1 MATDSQ
7 QPVSLS
13 QADQSTAEVDPCA
26 VCKKSISAKQQP
38 LLCKSCNVSCHV
50 SCVVSKFVSI
60 NGTAMR
66 NSMQWMVDFLHSG
79 NFQFVCQEC
88 VVTATSSGIPTPA
101 DNADITRC
109 NKEIA
114 SVKLSIAALD

>member
-13 QADQSTAEVDPCA
+13 QADQSTGEVDPCA

-38 LLCKSCNVSCHV
+38 LRCKLCNASCHV

-66 NSMQWMVDFLHSG
+66 NSMQWMVDFLHTG
-79 NFQFVCQEC
+79 NFQFICQEC
-88 VVTATSSGIPTPA
+88 VDTATSSGNPTPV